1 MENIA
6 KLNVSQSRVHH
17 WHPMADP
24 KTAEQS
30 TPLVFERA
38 EGVYIYDAA
47 GRRYLD
53 SQGGLWCVNV
63 GHGRKEVKEAINAQ
77 LERLPY
83 YTTFGDTSN
92 LPVIE
97 LAERLMRMLAPED
110 MQRVFF
116 GSGGSDANETAMKL
130 ARQYWKLSG
139 EAQRTKFISL
149 KQGYHGVHFGGT
161 SIGGQMYLRS
171 MYEPVL
177 PGCFQV
183 DTPWLYRNP
192 YTEDA
197 EELGKI
203 CANLLEREIM
213 HQGPHTV
220 AAFIAEPVQGAGGV
234 IVPPDNYWPL
244 VREVCDKY
252 GVLLIAD
259 EVVTGFGRSGSMF
272 GCRGWGVK
280 PDMMCLA
287 KGINSGYIPLG
298 ATVVNER
305 VRKAW
310 DSDHPLA
317 AILHGYT
324 YSGHPVA
331 CAAANA
337 ALQIVEDEDLP
348 ANAAKVGG
356 YCREKLQNE
365 LGDYDV
371 VGDIR
376 GKGLMI
382 AIELVTDKASKESF
396 TPDDPYLHTLQ
407 DLTRKEGLVIRN
419 LGSNL
424 IISPPLVFTE
434 EHVDEMTGML
444 SRAFDSAEAVR
455 KKTADT

>member
-1 MENIA
+1 MENVA
-6 KLNVSQSRVHH
+6 KLNVSQSGVHH

-24 KTAEQS
+24 NVAEQS
-30 TPLVFERA
+30 APLVFERA
-38 EGVYIYDAA
+38 EGVNIYDTG

-63 GHGRKEVKEAINAQ
+63 GHGREEVKEAISTQ
-77 LERLPY
+77 LDKLPY

-92 LPVIE
+92 LPVME
-97 LAERLMRMLAPED
+97 LAERLIHMLEPEG

-116 GSGGSDANETAMKL
+116 CSGGSDANETALKL

-192 YTEDA
+192 YTDDP

-203 CANLLEREIM
+203 CADLLEREIV

-244 VREVCDKY
+244 VREVCDKH

-259 EVVTGFGRSGSMF
+259 EVVTGFGRTGSMF

-280 PDMMCLA
+280 PDIMCLA
-287 KGINSGYIPLG
+287 KGINSGYVPLG

-310 DSDHPLA
+310 DSEHPLA

-337 ALQIVEDEDLP
+337 ALRIVEDEALP
-348 ANAAKVGG
+348 DNAARVGN
-356 YCREKLQNE
+356 YCLAKLRDE
-365 LGDYDV
+365 FADYEF

-376 GKGLMI
+376 GKGLMM
-382 AIELVTDKASKESF
+382 AIELVTDKSSKESF
-396 TPDDPYLHTLQ
+396 MPDDPFLDLLQ
-407 DLTRKEGLVIRN
+407 DLTRKEGLLIRN
-419 LGSNL
+419 LGSTL
-424 IISPPLVFTE
+424 IISPPLVFSNE
-434 EHVDEMTGML
+434 NVDEMVGML
-444 SRAFDSAEAVR
+444 TGAFKRVISEFSKR
-455 KKTADT
+455 

>member
-1 MENIA
+1 MKNLASLDEQTTTP
-6 KLNVSQSRVHH
+6 SH

-38 EGVYIYDAA
+38 QGVYIFDTE

-63 GHGRKEVKEAINAQ
+63 GHGRKEVKEAIKAQ
-77 LERLPY
+77 LDKLPY

-92 LPVIE
+92 LPVME
-97 LAERLMRMLAPED
+97 LAERLIRMLSPED

-116 GSGGSDANETAMKL
+116 SSGGSDANETALKL

-161 SIGGQMYLRS
+161 SIGGQMYFRS

-192 YTEDA
+192 WSQDP

-203 CANLLEREIM
+203 CAGLLEREIL

-280 PDMMCLA
+280 PDIMCLA

-305 VRKAW
+305 VRRAW
-310 DSDHPLA
+310 DSEHPLA

-324 YSGHPVA
+324 YSGHPLA

-337 ALQIVEDEDLP
+337 ALQIVKDEDLP
-348 ANAAKVGG
+348 ANAARVGSYCLAKLKNEFAG
-356 YCREKLQNE
+356 Y
-365 LGDYDV
+365 DF

-376 GKGLMI
+376 GKGLMM
-382 AIELVTDKASKESF
+382 AIELVTDKSSKESF
-396 TPDDPYLHTLQ
+396 MPGDPFLEQLQ
-407 DLTRKEGLVIRN
+407 DLTRSEGLLIRN
-419 LGSNL
+419 VGSNL
-424 IISPPLVFTE
+424 IISPPLVFSKE
-434 EHVDEMTGML
+434 NVDELTDML
-444 SRAFDSAEAVR
+444 ARAFNRAKSDFDR
-455 KKTADT
+455 R

>member
-1 MENIA
+1 MKRDTGPNKTRANI
-6 KLNVSQSRVHH
+6 HH
-17 WHPMADP
+17 WHPMAAP
-24 KTAEQS
+24 REVEQS
-30 TPLVFERA
+30 APLVFERA
-38 EGVYIYDAA
+38 EGVYIYNTA
-47 GRRYLD
+47 GTRYLD

-63 GHGRKEVKEAINAQ
+63 GHGRQEVKQAINAQ

-110 MQRVFF
+110 MRRVFF

-192 YTEDA
+192 YSDDP

-203 CANLLEREIM
+203 CANLLEREIV

-259 EVVTGFGRSGSMF
+259 EVVTGFGRTGNMF

-280 PDMMCLA
+280 PDIMCLA
-287 KGINSGYIPLG
+287 KGINSGYVPLG

-305 VRKAW
+305 VRQAW
-310 DSDHPLA
+310 DSDHPLS

-337 ALQIVEDEDLP
+337 ALQIVEDEQLP
-348 ANAAKVGG
+348 ENAANVGS
-356 YCREKLQNE
+356 YCLAKLKNK
-365 LGDYDV
+365 LSDYGF

-376 GKGLMI
+376 GKGLMM
-382 AIELVTDKASKESF
+382 AIELVADKSSKEPF
-396 TPDDPYLHTLQ
+396 MPGDPFLDLLQ
-407 DLTRKEGLVIRN
+407 ALTRKQGLLIRN
-419 LGSNL
+419 VGSNL
-424 IISPPLVFTE
+424 IISPPLIFGK
-434 EHVDEMTGML
+434 EHVDEMLRMIAG
-444 SRAFDSAEAVR
+444 AFKQASADFNR
-455 KKTADT
+455 R

>member
-1 MENIA
+1 MGNVA
-6 KLNVSQSRVHH
+6 KLATQKSAIHH
-17 WHPMADP
+17 WHPMAEP
-24 KTAEQS
+24 KAAEQS
-30 TPLVFERA
+30 PPLVFERA
-38 EGVYIYDAA
+38 EGVYIFDTG

-63 GHGRKEVKEAINAQ
+63 GHGREEVKEAISAQ
-77 LERLPY
+77 LDKLPY

-97 LAERLMRMLAPED
+97 LAERLTRMLAPED

-116 GSGGSDANETAMKL
+116 CSGGSDANETALKL

-192 YTEDA
+192 YTDDPED
-197 EELGKI
+197 LGKI
-203 CANLLEREIM
+203 CANLLEREIV

-234 IVPPDNYWPL
+234 IVPPDNYWPSI
-244 VREVCDKY
+244 REVCDKH

-259 EVVTGFGRSGSMF
+259 EVVTGFGRTGSMF
-272 GCRGWGVK
+272 GCRGWGVR
-280 PDMMCLA
+280 PDIMCLA
-287 KGINSGYIPLG
+287 KGINSGYVPLG

-305 VRKAW
+305 VRRAW

-348 ANAAKVGG
+348 ANAEKVGS
-356 YCREKLQNE
+356 YCLAKLKNE
-365 LGDYDV
+365 FEHYDF

-376 GKGLMI
+376 GKGLMM
-382 AIELVTDKASKESF
+382 AIELVTDKPTKESF
-396 TPDDPYLHTLQ
+396 LPGDPFLDLIQ
-407 DLTRKEGLVIRN
+407 DLTRKEGLLIRN
-419 LGSNL
+419 LGSTL
-424 IISPPLVFTE
+424 IISPPLVFSKE
-434 EHVDEMTGML
+434 NVDEMVVML
-444 SRAFDSAEAVR
+444 ANAFSQAKSDFDR
-455 KKTADT
+455 R

>member
-1 MENIA
+1 MENIT
-6 KLNVSQSRVHH
+6 KLNIRQSSINH

-38 EGVYIYDAA
+38 QGVYIFDTE

-63 GHGRKEVKEAINAQ
+63 GHGREEVKQAIKAQ
-77 LERLPY
+77 MDKLPY

-92 LPVIE
+92 LPVME
-97 LAERLMRMLAPED
+97 LAQRLIRMLEVEG
-110 MQRVFF
+110 MKRVFF
-116 GSGGSDANETAMKL
+116 SSGGSDAIETALKL
-130 ARQYWKLSG
+130 ARQFWKLSG
-139 EAQRTKFISL
+139 EAQRSKFISL

-161 SIGGQMYLRS
+161 SIGGQMYFRS

-192 YTEDA
+192 YSDDA

-203 CANLLEREIM
+203 CADLLEREIV

-259 EVVTGFGRSGSMF
+259 EVVTGFGRSGSLF

-280 PDMMCLA
+280 PDIMCLA
-287 KGINSGYIPLG
+287 KGINSGFIPLG

-305 VRKAW
+305 VRQAW
-310 DSDHPLA
+310 DSEHPLA

-324 YSGHPVA
+324 YSGHPLA

-348 ANAAKVGG
+348 ANAASVGN
-356 YCREKLQNE
+356 YCLAKLKHE
-365 LGDYDV
+365 FAHYDF

-376 GKGLMI
+376 GKGLMM
-382 AIELVTDKASKESF
+382 AIELVTDKSSKESF
-396 TPDDPYLHTLQ
+396 MPDDPFLDLLQ
-407 DLTRKEGLVIRN
+407 DLTRREGLLIRN
-419 LGSNL
+419 VGSNL
-424 IISPPLVFTE
+424 IISPPLVFSKE
-434 EHVDEMTGML
+434 NVDEMVVMIA
-444 SRAFDSAEAVR
+444 SAFNRAI
-455 KKTADT
+455 ADFNKR

>member
-6 KLNVSQSRVHH
+6 KLNGSQSRVHH

-24 KTAEQS
+24 KLAEQS
-30 TPLVFERA
+30 APLVFERA
-38 EGVYIYDAA
+38 EGVYIYDTD

-63 GHGRKEVKEAINAQ
+63 GHGREEVKTAISAQ
-77 LERLPY
+77 LDKLPY

-92 LPVIE
+92 LPVME
-97 LAERLMRMLAPED
+97 LAERLIRMLEPEG

-116 GSGGSDANETAMKL
+116 GSGGSDANETALKL

-192 YTEDA
+192 YTEDP

-203 CANLLEREIM
+203 CANLLEREIV

-272 GCRGWGVK
+272 GCRGWDVK
-280 PDMMCLA
+280 PDIMCLA
-287 KGINSGYIPLG
+287 KGINSGYVPLG

-305 VRKAW
+305 VRQAW
-310 DSDHPLA
+310 DAEHPLA

-337 ALQIVEDEDLP
+337 ALQVVEDEDLP
-348 ANAAKVGG
+348 ENAAKVGS
-356 YCREKLQNE
+356 YCLAKLKTQF
-365 LGDYDV
+365 DHYDF
-371 VGDIR
+371 VGDVR
-376 GKGLMI
+376 GKGLMM
-382 AIELVTDKASKESF
+382 AIELVTDKSAKESF
-396 TPDDPYLHTLQ
+396 MPDDPFLDLLQ
-407 DLTRKEGLVIRN
+407 DLTRSEGLLIRN
-419 LGSNL
+419 LGSTL
-424 IISPPLVFTE
+424 IISPPLVFSKE
-434 EHVDEMTGML
+434 NVDEMTDIL
-444 SRAFDSAEAVR
+444 ALVFDKAQPDFNQRAG
-455 KKTADT
+455 

>member
-6 KLNVSQSRVHH
+6 KLKLQQPPAHH

-24 KTAEQS
+24 RAAEQS
-30 TPLVFERA
+30 SPLVFERA
-38 EGVYIYDAA
+38 EGVYIYDTE
-47 GRRYLD
+47 GKQYLD

-63 GHGRKEVKEAINAQ
+63 GHGREEVKQAINAQ
-77 LERLPY
+77 LEKLPY

-97 LAERLMRMLAPED
+97 LAERLVRMLAPED
-110 MQRVFF
+110 MRRVFF
-116 GSGGSDANETAMKL
+116 SSGGSDANETALKL

-139 EAQRTKFISL
+139 EAQRSKFISL

-161 SIGGQMYLRS
+161 SIGGQMFLRS

-192 YTEDA
+192 WSDDP

-203 CANLLEREIM
+203 CADLLEREIL

-280 PDMMCLA
+280 PDIMCLA

-305 VRKAW
+305 VRQAW
-310 DSDHPLA
+310 DSEHPLA

-324 YSGHPVA
+324 YSGHPLA

-348 ANAAKVGG
+348 ANAARVGS
-356 YCREKLQNE
+356 YCLAKLKNE
-365 LGDYDV
+365 LAHYDF

-376 GKGLMI
+376 GKGLMM
-382 AIELVTDKASKESF
+382 AIELVTDKTSKESF
-396 TPDDPYLHTLQ
+396 MPGDPFLDLLQ
-407 DLTRKEGLVIRN
+407 ELTRREGLLIRN
-419 LGSNL
+419 VGSNL
-424 IISPPLVFTE
+424 IISPPLVFSKE
-434 EHVDEMTGML
+434 NVDEL
-444 SRAFDSAEAVR
+444 ADILVVVFDKAQQDFNKRAG
-455 KKTADT
+455 

>member
-6 KLNVSQSRVHH
+6 KLNIPQSAVHH

-24 KTAEQS
+24 RTAEQS
-30 TPLVFERA
+30 SPLVFERA
-38 EGVYIYDAA
+38 EGVYIYDTD

-63 GHGRKEVKEAINAQ
+63 GHGREEVKQAITAQ
-77 LERLPY
+77 LDKLPY

-92 LPVIE
+92 LPVME
-97 LAERLMRMLAPED
+97 LAQRLTRMLEPEG

-116 GSGGSDANETAMKL
+116 SSGGSDANETALKL

-161 SIGGQMYLRS
+161 SIGGQMYMRS

-192 YTEDA
+192 YTEDPV
-197 EELGKI
+197 ELGKI
-203 CANLLEREIM
+203 CADLLEREIV

-244 VREVCDKY
+244 IREVCDKY
-252 GVLLIAD
+252 GVLLTAD
-259 EVVTGFGRSGSMF
+259 EVVTGFGRTGNMF
-272 GCRGWGVK
+272 GCRGWGVR
-280 PDMMCLA
+280 PDIMCLA
-287 KGINSGYIPLG
+287 KGINSGYVPLG

-305 VRKAW
+305 VRRAW
-310 DSDHPLA
+310 NSDHPLS

-337 ALQIVEDEDLP
+337 ALQIVEDEHLP
-348 ANAAKVGG
+348 ENAARVGN
-356 YCREKLQNE
+356 YCLAKFQNE
-365 LGDYDV
+365 FADNDF

-376 GKGLMI
+376 GKGLMM
-382 AIELVTDKASKESF
+382 AIELVADKSLKEPF
-396 TPDDPYLHTLQ
+396 MPGDPFLELIQ
-407 DLTRKEGLVIRN
+407 DLTRKEGLLIRN

-424 IISPPLVFTE
+424 IISPPLVFTIE
-434 EHVDEMTGML
+434 NVDEMTDMIANAFN
-444 SRAFDSAEAVR
+444 RAKSEFDKR
-455 KKTADT
+455 

>member
-1 MENIA
+1 M
-6 KLNVSQSRVHH
+6 KNVVSMQIQPTTPSH

-24 KTAEQS
+24 KVAEQS

-38 EGVYIYDAA
+38 QGVYVFDTE

-53 SQGGLWCVNV
+53 SQGGLWCVNI
-63 GHGRKEVKEAINAQ
+63 GHGRKEVKEAIKSQ
-77 LERLPY
+77 LDKLPY

-97 LAERLMRMLAPED
+97 LAERLVRMLAPED

-161 SIGGQMYLRS
+161 SIGGQMHLRS

-192 YTEDA
+192 YTQDP
-197 EELGKI
+197 EELGNI
-203 CANLLEREIM
+203 CANLLEREIL
-213 HQGPHTV
+213 HHGPHTV

-234 IVPPDNYWPL
+234 IVPPANYWPL

-272 GCRGWGVK
+272 GCRGWAVK
-280 PDMMCLA
+280 PDIMCLA

-337 ALQIVEDEDLP
+337 ALQIVEDENLP
-348 ANAAKVGG
+348 ANAADVGS
-356 YCREKLQNE
+356 YCLAKLKNE
-365 LGDYDV
+365 FADYDF

-376 GKGLMI
+376 GKGLMM
-382 AIELVTDKASKESF
+382 AIDLVTDKSSREPF
-396 TPDDPYLHTLQ
+396 LPDDPFLALLQ
-407 DLTRKEGLVIRN
+407 DLTRNEGLLIRN
-419 LGSNL
+419 VGSNL
-424 IISPPLVFTE
+424 IISPPLVLSRE
-434 EHVDEMTGML
+434 NVDELAGILEVVFGKAQQDFSRRTG
-444 SRAFDSAEAVR
+444 
-455 KKTADT
+455 

>member
-24 KTAEQS
+24 RTAEQS

-38 EGVYIYDAA
+38 EGVYIFDTG

-63 GHGRKEVKEAINAQ
+63 GHGREEVKEAINAQ
-77 LERLPY
+77 LDKLPY

-97 LAERLMRMLAPED
+97 LAERLTRMLAPED
-110 MQRVFF
+110 MQRAFF
-116 GSGGSDANETAMKL
+116 CSGGSDANETALKL
-130 ARQYWKLSG
+130 ARQFWKLSG

-192 YTEDA
+192 YTEDP

-203 CANLLEREIM
+203 CASLLEREIV

-244 VREVCDKY
+244 IREVCDKY

-280 PDMMCLA
+280 PDIMCLA
-287 KGINSGYIPLG
+287 KGINSGYVPLG
-298 ATVVNER
+298 AMVVNER
-305 VRKAW
+305 VRQAW

-337 ALQIVEDEDLP
+337 ALQIVEDEQLP
-348 ANAAKVGG
+348 DNAARVGS
-356 YCREKLQNE
+356 YCLAKLQDE
-365 LGDYDV
+365 FAGYDF

-376 GKGLMI
+376 GKGLMM
-382 AIELVTDKASKESF
+382 AIELVTDKSSKESF
-396 TPDDPYLHTLQ
+396 MPDDPFLDLLQ
-407 DLTRKEGLVIRN
+407 DLTRKEGLLIRN
-419 LGSNL
+419 LGSTL
-424 IISPPLVFTE
+424 IISPPLVFSKE
-434 EHVDEMTGML
+434 NVDELAGML
-444 SRAFDSAEAVR
+444 AGAFKRASPEFNKR
-455 KKTADT
+455 

>member
-6 KLNVSQSRVHH
+6 KLNIQQPAVHH
-17 WHPMADP
+17 WHPMAEP
-24 KTAEQS
+24 KQAEQS
-30 TPLVFERA
+30 SPLVFERA
-38 EGVYIYDAA
+38 EGIYIYDTE

-63 GHGRKEVKEAINAQ
+63 GHGRKEVKDAIKAQ
-77 LERLPY
+77 LDQLPY

-92 LPVIE
+92 LPVME
-97 LAERLMRMLAPED
+97 LAERLVRMLAPEG

-116 GSGGSDANETAMKL
+116 SSGGSDANETALKL

-139 EAQRTKFISL
+139 EAQRSKFISL

-161 SIGGQMYLRS
+161 SIGGQMFLRS

-192 YTEDA
+192 YTNDPD
-197 EELGKI
+197 ELGKI
-203 CANLLEREIM
+203 CADLLEREIL

-244 VREVCDKY
+244 VREICNKY

-280 PDMMCLA
+280 PDIMCLA

-305 VRKAW
+305 VRQAW

-337 ALQIVEDEDLP
+337 ALQIVEDEELQV
-348 ANAAKVGG
+348 NAAKVGS
-356 YCREKLQNE
+356 YSLAKLKNE
-365 LGDYDV
+365 FADYDFI
-371 VGDIR
+371 GDVR
-376 GKGLMI
+376 GKGLMM
-382 AIELVTDKASKESF
+382 AIELVADKATKEPLV
-396 TPDDPYLHTLQ
+396 PDDPFLELIQ
-407 DLTRKEGLVIRN
+407 DLTRKEGLLIRN
-419 LGSNL
+419 LGSTL
-424 IISPPLVFTE
+424 IISPPLVFTKE
-434 EHVDEMTGML
+434 NVDEMTGMI
-444 SRAFDSAEAVR
+444 SNAFNQAKSNFNKR
-455 KKTADT
+455 SG

>member
-1 MENIA
+1 MENVA
-6 KLNVSQSRVHH
+6 KLVTQQSGIHH
-17 WHPMADP
+17 WHPMAEP

-30 TPLVFERA
+30 APLVFERA
-38 EGVYIYDAA
+38 EGVYIIDTE

-63 GHGRKEVKEAINAQ
+63 GHGRKEVKQAINAQ
-77 LERLPY
+77 LDKLPY

-97 LAERLMRMLAPED
+97 LAERLMRMLAPEG

-116 GSGGSDANETAMKL
+116 SSGGSDANETALKL

-192 YTEDA
+192 YTQDPG
-197 EELGKI
+197 ELGKI
-203 CANLLEREIM
+203 CADLLEREIV

-220 AAFIAEPVQGAGGV
+220 AAFIVEPVQGAGGV

-244 VREVCDKY
+244 VREVCDRH

-259 EVVTGFGRSGSMF
+259 EVVTGFGRTGSMF

-280 PDMMCLA
+280 PDIMCLA
-287 KGINSGYIPLG
+287 KGINSGYVPLG
-298 ATVVNER
+298 ATAVNER
-305 VRKAW
+305 VRRAW
-310 DSDHPLA
+310 DSDHPLS

-337 ALQIVEDEDLP
+337 ALQIVEDEQLSE
-348 ANAAKVGG
+348 NAARVGS
-356 YCREKLQNE
+356 YCLAKLQDE
-365 LGDYDV
+365 FADYDF

-376 GKGLMI
+376 GKGLMM
-382 AIELVTDKASKESF
+382 AIELVADKPTKESF
-396 TPDDPYLHTLQ
+396 MPDDPFLDLLQ
-407 DLTRKEGLVIRN
+407 DLTRKEGLLIRN
-419 LGSNL
+419 LGSTL
-424 IISPPLVFTE
+424 IISPPLVFSKV
-434 EHVDEMTGML
+434 HVDEMVGML
-444 SRAFDSAEAVR
+444 TGAFKRASPEFDKR
-455 KKTADT
+455 

>member
-6 KLNVSQSRVHH
+6 KLNIPQSAVHH

-24 KTAEQS
+24 RTAEQS
-30 TPLVFERA
+30 SPLVFERA
-38 EGVYIYDAA
+38 EGVYIYDTD

-63 GHGRKEVKEAINAQ
+63 GHGREEVKQAITAQ
-77 LERLPY
+77 LDKLPY

-92 LPVIE
+92 LPVME
-97 LAERLMRMLAPED
+97 LAQRLTRMLEPEG

-116 GSGGSDANETAMKL
+116 SSGGSDANETALKL

-161 SIGGQMYLRS
+161 SIGGQMYMRS

-192 YTEDA
+192 YTEDPV
-197 EELGKI
+197 ELGKI
-203 CANLLEREIM
+203 CADLLEREIV

-244 VREVCDKY
+244 IREVCDKY

-259 EVVTGFGRSGSMF
+259 EVVTGFGRTGNMF
-272 GCRGWGVK
+272 GCRGWGVR
-280 PDMMCLA
+280 PDIMCLA
-287 KGINSGYIPLG
+287 KGINSGYVPLG

-305 VRKAW
+305 VRRAW
-310 DSDHPLA
+310 NSDHPLS

-337 ALQIVEDEDLP
+337 ALQIVEDEHLP
-348 ANAAKVGG
+348 ENAARVGN
-356 YCREKLQNE
+356 YCLAKFQNE
-365 LGDYDV
+365 FADNDF

-376 GKGLMI
+376 GKGLMM
-382 AIELVTDKASKESF
+382 AIELVADKSLKEPF
-396 TPDDPYLHTLQ
+396 MPGDPFLELIQ
-407 DLTRKEGLVIRN
+407 DLTRKEGLLIRN

-424 IISPPLVFTE
+424 IISPPLVFTIE
-434 EHVDEMTGML
+434 NVDEMTDMIANAFN
-444 SRAFDSAEAVR
+444 RAKSEFDKR
-455 KKTADT
+455 

>member
-6 KLNVSQSRVHH
+6 QSDNPQPKVHH

-24 KTAEQS
+24 KSAELS
-30 TPLVFERA
+30 PPLVFERA
-38 EGVYIYDAA
+38 EGVYIYDTE
-47 GRRYLD
+47 GKRYLD
-53 SQGGLWCVNV
+53 TQGGLWCVNV
-63 GHGRKEVKEAINAQ
+63 GHGREEVKQAIAAQ
-77 LERLPY
+77 MDQLPY

-92 LPVIE
+92 LPVME
-97 LAERLMRMLAPED
+97 LAERLTRMLAPEG

-116 GSGGSDANETAMKL
+116 SSGGSDANETALKL

-139 EAQRTKFISL
+139 EAQRAKFISL

-177 PGCFQV
+177 PGCYQV

-192 YTEDA
+192 WSDDP

-203 CANLLEREIM
+203 CADLLEREIL
-213 HQGPHTV
+213 HHGPHTV

-280 PDMMCLA
+280 PDIMCLA

-305 VRKAW
+305 VRQAW
-310 DSDHPLA
+310 DSEHPLA

-324 YSGHPVA
+324 YSGHPLA

-337 ALQIVEDEDLP
+337 ALQIVEDEALP
-348 ANAAKVGG
+348 ANAARVGS
-356 YCREKLQNE
+356 YCLAKLKNE
-365 LGDYDV
+365 LAQYNF

-376 GKGLMI
+376 GKGLMM
-382 AIELVTDKASKESF
+382 AIELVTDKSSKESF
-396 TPDDPYLHTLQ
+396 MPGDPFLDLIQ
-407 DLTRKEGLVIRN
+407 DLTRREGLLIRN

-424 IISPPLVFTE
+424 IISPPLVFSNE
-434 EHVDEMTGML
+434 NVDEMANILALVFDKAQAGF
-444 SRAFDSAEAVR
+444 SKRAG
-455 KKTADT
+455 

>member
-1 MENIA
+1 MENVA
-6 KLNVSQSRVHH
+6 NLATQQSGIHH
-17 WHPMADP
+17 WHPMAEP

-30 TPLVFERA
+30 APLVFERA
-38 EGVYIYDAA
+38 EGVYIYDTE

-63 GHGRKEVKEAINAQ
+63 GHGREEVKEAISAQ
-77 LERLPY
+77 LDKLPY

-97 LAERLMRMLAPED
+97 LAERLTHMLETED

-116 GSGGSDANETAMKL
+116 CSGGSDANETALKL

-192 YTEDA
+192 YTQDP

-203 CANLLEREIM
+203 CADLLEREIV

-244 VREVCDKY
+244 VREVCDRH

-259 EVVTGFGRSGSMF
+259 EVVTGFGRTGSMF

-280 PDMMCLA
+280 PDIMCLA
-287 KGINSGYIPLG
+287 KGINSGYVPLG

-305 VRKAW
+305 VRRAW

-337 ALQIVEDEDLP
+337 ALQIVEDEQLP
-348 ANAAKVGG
+348 DNAARVGS
-356 YCREKLQNE
+356 YCLAKLQDE
-365 LGDYDV
+365 FADYDF

-376 GKGLMI
+376 GRGLMM
-382 AIELVTDKASKESF
+382 AIELVTDKSSRESF
-396 TPDDPYLHTLQ
+396 MPGDPFLDLLQ
-407 DLTRKEGLVIRN
+407 DLTRKEGLLIRN
-419 LGSNL
+419 LGSTL
-424 IISPPLVFTE
+424 ITSPPLIFSKE
-434 EHVDEMTGML
+434 NVDEMVGML
-444 SRAFDSAEAVR
+444 ARAFKRATSEFNKR
-455 KKTADT
+455 

>member
-1 MENIA
+1 MT
-6 KLNVSQSRVHH
+6 L
-17 WHPMADP
+17 
-24 KTAEQS
+24 TAGVTWIPREGYGAS
-30 TPLVFERA
+30 TS
-38 EGVYIYDAA
+38 DT
-47 GRRYLD
+47 GRE
-53 SQGGLWCVNV
+53 
-63 GHGRKEVKEAINAQ
+63 EVKQAITAQ
-77 LERLPY
+77 LDKLPY

-92 LPVIE
+92 LPVME
-97 LAERLMRMLAPED
+97 LAARLTRMLEPEG

-116 GSGGSDANETAMKL
+116 SSGGSDANETALKL

-139 EAQRTKFISL
+139 EAQRSKFISL

-192 YTEDA
+192 YTDDPV
-197 EELGKI
+197 ELGKI
-203 CANLLEREIM
+203 CANLLDREIL

-272 GCRGWGVK
+272 GCRGWDVK
-280 PDMMCLA
+280 PDITCLA

-337 ALQIVEDEDLP
+337 ALQIVEDEQLP
-348 ANAAKVGG
+348 ESAARVGS
-356 YCREKLQNE
+356 YCLAKLQNE
-365 LGDYDV
+365 FTDYDF

-376 GKGLMI
+376 GKGLMM
-382 AIELVTDKASKESF
+382 AIELVTDKSSRESF
-396 TPDDPYLHTLQ
+396 MPGDPFLELLQ
-407 DLTRKEGLVIRN
+407 DLTRKEGLLIRN

-424 IISPPLVFTE
+424 IISPPLVFSKE
-434 EHVDEMTGML
+434 NVDELTGMIGRAF
-444 SRAFDSAEAVR
+444 SRANTDFNR
-455 KKTADT
+455 R

>member
-1 MENIA
+1 MKNIA
-6 KLNVSQSRVHH
+6 KLNIQQPVTHH
-17 WHPMADP
+17 WHPMAEP
-24 KTAEQS
+24 KLAEQS
-30 TPLVFERA
+30 SPLVFERA
-38 EGVYIYDAA
+38 EGVYIYDTE
-47 GRRYLD
+47 GKRYLD

-77 LERLPY
+77 LDRLPY

-92 LPVIE
+92 LPVME
-97 LAERLMRMLAPED
+97 LAERLTRMLAPEG

-116 GSGGSDANETAMKL
+116 SSGGSDANETALKL

-139 EAQRTKFISL
+139 EAQRSKFISL

-161 SIGGQMYLRS
+161 SIGGQMHLRS

-192 YTEDA
+192 YSDDPG
-197 EELGKI
+197 ELGKI
-203 CANLLEREIM
+203 CANLLEREIV

-220 AAFIAEPVQGAGGV
+220 AAFIAEPIQGAGGV
-234 IVPPDNYWPL
+234 IVPPANYWPL
-244 VREVCDKY
+244 VREICDKY

-280 PDMMCLA
+280 PDIICLA

-305 VRKAW
+305 VRQAW

-348 ANAAKVGG
+348 TNAARVGS
-356 YCREKLQNE
+356 YCLAKSEKE
-365 LGDYDV
+365 FADYEF
-371 VGDIR
+371 VGDVR
-376 GKGLMI
+376 GKGLMM
-382 AIELVTDKASKESF
+382 AIELVTDKVSKEPF
-396 TPDDPYLHTLQ
+396 RPDDPFLELIQ
-407 DLTRKEGLVIRN
+407 DLTRREGLLIRN

-424 IISPPLVFTE
+424 IISPPLVFTKE
-434 EHVDEMTGML
+434 NVDEMTGMIAN
-444 SRAFDSAEAVR
+444 AFNQAKSKFNKR
-455 KKTADT
+455 

>member
-6 KLNVSQSRVHH
+6 QPDNPHLKVHH
-17 WHPMADP
+17 WHPMAEP
-24 KTAEQS
+24 KSAEQS
-30 TPLVFERA
+30 PPLVFERA
-38 EGVYIYDAA
+38 EGVYIHDTE
-47 GRRYLD
+47 GKRYLD
-53 SQGGLWCVNV
+53 TQGGLWCVNV
-63 GHGRKEVKEAINAQ
+63 GHGREEVKQAINAQ
-77 LERLPY
+77 MDKLPY

-92 LPVIE
+92 LPVME
-97 LAERLMRMLAPED
+97 LAERLMRMLAPEG

-116 GSGGSDANETAMKL
+116 SSGGSDANETALKL
-130 ARQYWKLSG
+130 ARQYWKLAG

-192 YTEDA
+192 YSDDP

-203 CANLLEREIM
+203 CAGLLEREIQ
-213 HQGPHTV
+213 HHGPHTV

-244 VREVCDKY
+244 VRQVCDKY

-280 PDMMCLA
+280 PDIMCLA

-305 VRKAW
+305 VRQAW

-324 YSGHPVA
+324 YSGHPIA

-337 ALQIVEDEDLP
+337 ALQIVEDEALP
-348 ANAAKVGG
+348 ANAAQVGS
-356 YCREKLQNE
+356 YCLAKLKNE
-365 LGDYDV
+365 LAHHDF

-376 GKGLMI
+376 GKGLML
-382 AIELVTDKASKESF
+382 AIELVTDKSSKESF
-396 TPDDPYLHTLQ
+396 TPGDPFLELIQ
-407 DLTRKEGLVIRN
+407 DLTRREGLLIRN

-424 IISPPLVFTE
+424 IISPPLVFSSE
-434 EHVDEMTGML
+434 DVDEMTRIL
-444 SRAFDSAEAVR
+444 ALVFDQAQPDFSTRAG
-455 KKTADT
+455 